1 MLKPYRSYNLND
13 SVNSKD
19 KEVFRMENRDL
30 KVIIKEF
37 AEKGV
42 IVSPEALS
50 LLKDVD
56 YRIFLENLHLL
67 GEEVVVLL
75 PSHLEGIKRAL
86 ENKKF
91 DKERA
96 KSDEK
101 AVVIESEIE
110 IEEVPEVK
118 PVKGELEEFIDY
130 FLSRYE
136 RISKLFGENF
146 CNRAKNIAQVK
157 AARRGERV
165 LVIGLVR
172 KKIESRDKRL
182 LILTIEDKTGS
193 MPAFLPPEY
202 KRLGERITLD
212 QVIALKGTTTGNGG
226 LNVERIIQPDVQEHE
241 PNKAE
246 KNVKAVLI
254 SDLHIGSMYFNEKTY
269 NSFVKWLHKPQAR
282 LVKYLI
288 IAGDLVDGIG
298 VYPNQEEELMV
309 KDIFEQFKMASEL
322 LSKIPEHITIIYVPG
337 NHEPVRQAEP
347 QPSVPEYYA
356 SPLLNMGREIILL
369 PNPCYIKLNGVRFL
383 IYHGRSLNA
392 IFKHVPGL
400 QPISPNTVP
409 QAMKELLKARSLV
422 PIYGESPIAP
432 QPFDWLVIDKVPDVF
447 HAGHIHVYGVDEYK
461 RVKIVNTGTFQDQTP
476 YLRGMEI
483 TPTTGTAAVINLRT
497 LDVKMMRFSQ

>member
-1 MLKPYRSYNLND
+1 
-13 SVNSKD
+13 
-19 KEVFRMENRDL
+19 METKDL

-42 IVSPEALS
+42 IISPEALS
-50 LLKDVD
+50 LLKEVD
-56 YRIFLENLHLL
+56 YRVFLENLHLL
-67 GEEVVVLL
+67 GEEIAVLL
-75 PSHLEGIKRAL
+75 PSHLEGIKQAL
-86 ENKKF
+86 EERDSGK
-91 DKERA
+91 DKA
-96 KSDEK
+96 KSDQ
-101 AVVIESEIE
+101 VVVELESDVEV
-110 IEEVPEVK
+110 EELPEVK
-118 PVKGELEEFIDY
+118 PVKGELKEFIEY

-136 RISKLFGENF
+136 RISSLFGENF
-146 CNRAKNIAQVK
+146 CKRAKSIAQVK
-157 AARRGERV
+157 VARKGDKA

-172 KKIESRDKRL
+172 QKIESRDKRL

-202 KRLGERITLD
+202 KRIGERITLD

-226 LNVERIIQPDVQEHE
+226 LNVERIIQPDVQDHE
-241 PNKAE
+241 PNRAE

-254 SDLHIGSMYFNEKTY
+254 SDLHIGSMYFNEKAF
-269 NSFVKWLHKPQAR
+269 NSFVKWLQGPQAR
-282 LVKYLI
+282 LIKYLI

-309 KDIFEQFKMASEL
+309 TDIFEQFKMASEL
-322 LSKIPEHITIIYVPG
+322 LSQIPEHITMIYVPG

-347 QPSVPEYYA
+347 QPSVPEHYC
-356 SPLLNMGREIILL
+356 SPLLDIGRKIMLL
-369 PNPCYIKLNGVRFL
+369 PNPCYIKLSGVRFL

-400 QPISPNTVP
+400 QPISTDTVP

-461 RVKIVNTGTFQDQTP
+461 RVKIINSGTFQDQTP

-497 LDVKMMRFSQ
+497 LDVKIMRFPQ

>member
-1 MLKPYRSYNLND
+1 
-13 SVNSKD
+13 
-19 KEVFRMENRDL
+19 MENKDL

-37 AEKGV
+37 VEKGV

-50 LLKDVD
+50 ILKNLD
-56 YRIFLENLHLL
+56 YKIFLENLHLL
-67 GEEVVVLL
+67 GEEIVVLL
-75 PSHLEGIKRAL
+75 PSHLEGIKKAL
-86 ENKKF
+86 ESKSS
-91 DKERA
+91 DKERT
-96 KSDEK
+96 KSDQI
-101 AVVIESEIE
+101 VVEVEPEIE
-110 IEEVPEVK
+110 IEEIPEIK
-118 PVKGELEEFIDY
+118 PVKGELEEFIEY

-146 CNRAKNIAQVK
+146 CNRAKNIAHVK
-157 AARRGERV
+157 AARKGERV

-172 KKIESRDKRL
+172 QKVESRDKRL

-202 KRLGERITLD
+202 KRIGERITVD

-226 LNVERIIQPDVQEHE
+226 LSVERIIQPDVQEHE
-241 PNKAE
+241 PNRAE

-254 SDLHIGSMYFNEKTY
+254 SDLHIGSMYFNEKMY
-269 NSFVKWLHKPQAR
+269 NSFIKWLHQPQAR
-282 LVKYLI
+282 LVKYII

-298 VYPNQEEELMV
+298 VYPDQEDELMV

-322 LSKIPEHITIIYVPG
+322 LSRIPDHITIIYIPG

-347 QPSVPEYYA
+347 QPSVPEHYS
-356 SPLLNMGREIILL
+356 SPLLKMEREIILL
-369 PNPCYIKLNGVRFL
+369 PNPCYIKLHGVRFL
-383 IYHGRSLNA
+383 VYHGRSLNA

-432 QPFDWLVIDKVPDVF
+432 QPFDWLVIDKIPDVF
-447 HAGHIHVYGVDEYK
+447 LAGHIHVCGVDEYK
-461 RVKIVNTGTFQDQTP
+461 SVKIVNTGTFQDQTP
-476 YLRGMEI
+476 YLRGMDI